1 MRSVTINTMQTP
13 IVIAPVGELHTFD
26 ASSSAKKGKQ
36 MSETGTFQNAG
47 LVIQSGQVQE
57 VGSANEIIDKYPHH
71 LRMNCAN
78 KLITP
83 GLIDSHTHLVWAG
96 SRANEFLRRCRG
108 ETYEEIAKQGGGII
122 STMKS
127 VRETPVVELAQG
139 IIKRANEVLRYGT
152 TTIEIKASYGH
163 SLEACKKELDAI
175 ALAKKQLKQ
184 RIVVTFM
191 GAHTIPKDVN
201 RNDYINE
208 ICERWIPMAGEHEVN
223 VKFNDVFCE
232 IGAHD
237 INESE
242 LILKAGIK
250 HNLTPKIHADEFN
263 VLGGV
268 ELACELNAAS
278 CDHLLMSGEKQIHAL
293 AHSSTIAVLL
303 PGTAFYLNKPF
314 AKGRQM
320 IDAGCAVA
328 IGTDYNPG
336 SSVVASLPF
345 CMGLAVTRM
354 GLTPEEAL
362 TAVTINAN
370 HALRNALPE
379 KTGTLSK
386 NAPAD
391 LCIWDVPTLDDF
403 IYNFIHIQPE
413 KVMIN
418 GEWI

>member
-1 MRSVTINTMQTP
+1 VRSVTINTMQAP
-13 IVIAPVGELHTFD
+13 IVIAPVGELHTLD
-26 ASSSAKKGKQ
+26 SSSGARKGKQ
-36 MSETGTFQNAG
+36 MSETGKLQNAG
-47 LVIQSGQVQE
+47 LVIQNGYIQE
-57 VGSANEIIDKYPHH
+57 AGSANEIIDKYPHL

-122 STMKS
+122 STTKA
-127 VRETPVVELAQG
+127 VREADVEELAQG
-139 IIKRANEVLRYGT
+139 IIKRANEVLRCGT

-163 SLEACKKELDAI
+163 SFEACKKELDAI
-175 ALAKKQLKQ
+175 ALAKKHIKQ

-191 GAHTIPKDVN
+191 GAHSIPKDVN
-201 RNDYINE
+201 RKDFIIE
-208 ICERWIPMAGEHEVN
+208 ICEKWIPMANEHEAD

-232 IGAHD
+232 VGAYD
-237 INESE
+237 LNESE
-242 LILKAGIK
+242 LILRSGIK

-293 AHSSTIAVLL
+293 ANSHTIAVLL
-303 PGTAFYLNKPF
+303 PGTAFYLNKTF

-379 KTGTLSK
+379 KTGTLTK

-391 LCIWDVPTLDDF
+391 LCIWDVPALDDLV
-403 IYNFIHIQPE
+403 YNFSHIQPE

-418 GEWI
+418 GEWT

>member
-13 IVIAPVGELHTFD
+13 IVIAPVGQLHTLG
-26 ASSSAKKGKQ
+26 SSSGVKKGKQ
-36 MSETGTFQNAG
+36 MSETGSLRDAG
-47 LVIQSGQVQE
+47 LVIQSGQIQE
-57 VGSANEIIDKYPHH
+57 VGSANEVLDKYPHV
-71 LRMNCAN
+71 LRMNCAD

-83 GLIDSHTHLVWAG
+83 GLIDPHTHLVWAG
-96 SRANEFLRRCRG
+96 SRANEFMRRCKG

-122 STMKS
+122 STMKA
-127 VRETPVVELAQG
+127 VQEAPVEELAQG
-139 IIKRANEVLRYGT
+139 IIKRANAVLQYGT

-175 ALAKKQLKQ
+175 ALAKKHIKQ

-191 GAHTIPKDVN
+191 GAHSIPKDVN
-201 RNDYINE
+201 HKDFIKE
-208 ICERWIPMAGEHEVN
+208 ICEKWIPMASEHEAN

-232 IGAHD
+232 VGAYD
-237 INESE
+237 LNESE
-242 LILKAGIK
+242 LILRAGIK

-263 VLGGV
+263 VMGGV

-278 CDHLLMSGEKQIHAL
+278 CDHLLMSGEKQIQAI
-293 AHSSTIAVLL
+293 AHSSTVAVLL
-303 PGTAFYLNKPF
+303 PGTAFYLSKSF
-314 AKGRQM
+314 AQGRQM
-320 IDAGCAVA
+320 VDAGCAVA

-336 SSVVASLPF
+336 SSVIASLPF

-354 GLTPEEAL
+354 GLTPAEAL

-391 LCIWDVPTLDDF
+391 LCIWDVPTLDDL
-403 IYNFIHIQPE
+403 IYNFTHIQPE

-418 GEWI
+418 GEWV